1 MTCAVQ
7 PEASDEIALW
17 LADEF
22 TQVRTCCGGL
32 EMGSVGLTEGKRQ
45 DNITTL
51 LDLLETRDFYPR
63 LYSLQL
69 ISLISTARPERTQEC
84 IFTAP
89 LGIPRLVSTL
99 SDVREPVR
107 NGKLNLWDQCSIN
120 SRLYIC

>member
-1 MTCAVQ
+1 MKATN
-7 PEASDEIALW
+7 
-17 LADEF
+17 
-22 TQVRTCCGGL
+22 
-32 EMGSVGLTEGKRQ
+32 VGLTERKRQ

-84 IFTAP
+84 IFTTP

-107 NGKLNLWDQCSIN
+107 NGTLNFWDRCSVD
-120 SRLYIC
+120 SRLYSC